1 MTKENKRIILVTGA
15 SRGVGK
21 GIAEGITKSDDIII
35 CAARSVT
42 KGTIVH
48 QFGFEIQSS
57 LEETVENINNKGAQG
72 IAYPIDLN
80 NYQEILDLSSY
91 IKQEFGRLDVIIHS
105 ACQIHNDLVE
115 PKPYWEKS
123 VDLWSVMDVGL
134 KSNYFLSHALTPLMI
149 ESKGKLILQISSHGA
164 MCYMHGPIY
173 GAQKAGIDKM
183 AFDMAYDLKPF
194 NICSLSLWSGIV
206 KDEKTQKISDK
217 HGEQYAEFLKGAASQ
232 AYAGMVIDALFN
244 DPNLMNLSGKTLIA
258 AEIGESYGIKDIG
271 GANPKS
277 DRDVLGGPRE
287 FSEAV
292 VY

>member
-1 MTKENKRIILVTGA
+1 MTKQNKRVILVTGA

-21 GIAEGITKSDDIII
+21 GIAEGMAQPNDIII
-35 CAARSVT
+35 CAARST
-42 KGTIVH
+42 SKGTTVH

-57 LEETVENINNKGAQG
+57 LDHTVENINKKGAKG
-72 IAYPIDLN
+72 IAYSIDLSREK
-80 NYQEILDLSSY
+80 EILDLSAF
-91 IKQEFGRLDVIIHS
+91 IKKEFGQLDILVHA
-105 ACQIHNDLVE
+105 ACQIHGDLVE
-115 PKPYWEKS
+115 SKPYWEKS
-123 VDLWSVMDVGL
+123 LDLWSIMEVGL

-149 ESKGKLILQISSHGA
+149 DSKGKLILQISSHGA

-173 GAQKAGIDKM
+173 GAQKAGTDKM

-194 NICSLSLWSGIV
+194 NICSISLWSGIV
-206 KDEKTQKISDK
+206 KDEKTQKISEL

-232 AYAGMVIDALFN
+232 EYAGLVINELYKDSK
-244 DPNLMNLSGKTLIA
+244 LMNISGKTLIA
-258 AEIGESYGIKDIG
+258 AEVGEQYGIQDIDSCS
-271 GANPKS
+271 PKS